1 MKPIGWSNLPLPLI
15 QVNPPS
21 VEASVKLIDVAYSN
35 GIFSNSAE
43 LQRLASETLSK
54 HVNSEFSGYL
64 ASNNTMALTA
74 CLLSIGVRGKHVI
87 VSNFTFAATLD
98 AVILAG
104 GIPLVCDIDEE
115 SLVLNFEDVKH
126 FLDSPEF
133 AIAAVVPT
141 RVLGFVTD
149 LSELVQLCDT
159 FKVPVVVDA
168 AACFPARSNS
178 WNFQSQAKFEVFS
191 LHATKVFGIGEGG
204 LVVGSAEGIS
214 DVRSK
219 SNFGLVHGVNGFT
232 DGLNAKADEFTASRA
247 LARFPMYKLDVNR
260 RQEFVSAY
268 QEILST
274 SQFIRLIQ
282 GNDFTVYSYF
292 PLIFQS
298 EESMLEFQQALNP
311 FLTTRR
317 YYFPTIKSGYMGDS
331 QVYFSKKLDISE
343 ALAPRILCLPV
354 YFLYEQELL
363 LEIKS
368 LIKSAAASIR

>member
-1 MKPIGWSNLPLPLI
+1 MKPIAWSNFPLPLI

-21 VEASVKLIDVAYSN
+21 IEESMQLVKVAYSN

-43 LQRLASETLSK
+43 LQRLASEILSK
-54 HVNSEFSGYL
+54 HVAKDFSGYL

-74 CLLSIGVRGKHVI
+74 CLLSIGVRGKYVI

-115 SLVLNFEDVKH
+115 SLVLNFDEVKI
-126 FLDSPEF
+126 FLRSPEF
-133 AIAAVVPT
+133 EIAAVMPT

-149 LSELVQLCDT
+149 LSKLVQLCDS
-159 FKVPVVVDA
+159 FGVPVVVDA
-168 AACFPARSNS
+168 AACFPARPNS

-204 LVVGSAEGIS
+204 LVVGNDEAIS

-219 SNFGLVHGVNGFT
+219 SNFGLVNGLNGFT

-247 LARFPMYKLDVNR
+247 LARFPMYQLDVNR

-268 QEILST
+268 QAILST
-274 SQFIRLIQ
+274 KKSIKLIQ
-282 GNDFTVYSYF
+282 ENEFTVYSYF
-292 PLIFQS
+292 PLIFQT
-298 EESMLEFQQALNP
+298 EERMLEFQQFLSP

-317 YYFPTIKSGYMGDS
+317 YYFPTIKTGYRGDS
-331 QVYFSKKLDISE
+331 KVYFSKNLDISE
-343 ALAPRILCLPV
+343 AIAPRIICLPV
-354 YFLYEQELL
+354 YFLYEPDLL

-368 LIKSAAASIR
+368 LINSAVASIR